1 MKTIRFLGL
10 ITVLCS
16 ISAVAQSNPV
26 PFINQPLV
34 PVTVKPGHGA
44 FTLTVNGSAFTSTAV
59 INWNG
64 SPRATQFFSSSQL
77 KAMID
82 AADVAHAGTAS
93 VTVTNP
99 APGGGT
105 SNAVLFPIQVRA
117 SSVTMFPSTSSPEAS
132 TNAVGDFNGDGIPD
146 VVVGINTFPG
156 EIDLYPGNGDGT
168 FGKPIRTKTLV
179 AVQSLLAA
187 DFNQD
192 GKLDLAASDGNGTVT
207 VYLGDGKGGFSQQQV
222 FREFV
227 AIALQTADFNGDG
240 KLDLA
245 ISIAAPAGQ
254 ADVIDIR
261 LGKGDG
267 TFGPPHPFS
276 LPRNAFE
283 GIPAIG
289 DFNQDG
295 KLDMA
300 LPSFGT
306 VFVALGNGDGTF
318 TLGASY
324 SNSLVQFSAAAA
336 DINGDGKLDIVTDG
350 LFVLL
355 GNGDGTFTPGN
366 GVPLQNN
373 GGSTANVNLADFNGD
388 GKLDAA
394 VVVVN
399 GGPVN
404 YSVDLLL
411 GNGDGTFQA
420 PITVLAPTTT
430 SIVNLSTGDF
440 QGVGK
445 LDLVGG
451 ALLLQASAS
460 LSPSRLAFG
469 DQNVGTRSS
478 PQNVTLTNV
487 SSSALDITNISV
499 IGDPKDFEQTNR
511 CSSLPPH
518 ASCQIKVTFAPQTVG
533 AKQASLSVS
542 YQGLGSP
549 QTVSLTGTGVSA
561 GTVAL
566 KPSSLTF
573 AVQLLKTTS
582 SPQAAI
588 LTNTGSLD
596 VTISNISASSP
607 FSQTN
612 NCPSDLLVGA
622 NCKIEVAFSPTAKGP
637 ATGTLS
643 VTDSAQGSPQT
654 VALSGTGTEV
664 KLEPLGVNFGDQ
676 KVGTK
681 SSPIGIELTNLGAT
695 SLSISGFAIKGTDPG
710 DFSQTNN
717 CGNSIPAGGHCT
729 IKVQFVP
736 QAKGARSATLTVS
749 DDGGGSPQTVALAGT
764 GT

>member
-1 MKTIRFLGL
+1 MKTIRLLGL

-26 PFINQPLV
+26 PFISQPLI
-34 PVTVKPGHGA
+34 PVTVKPGHAA
-44 FTLTVNGSAFTSTAV
+44 FTLTVNGSEFASTAI

-64 SPRATQFFSSSQL
+64 SPRATEFFSSSQL
-77 KAMID
+77 KATID

-99 APGGGT
+99 APRGGT
-105 SNAVLFPIQVRA
+105 SNAVLFPIQVPA
-117 SSVTMFPSTSSPEAS
+117 SSVAMFPSTSFPEAS

-146 VVVGINTFPG
+146 IAVGVNTFPG
-156 EIDLYPGNGDGT
+156 EIDLYPGNVDGT

-179 AVQSLLAA
+179 GVQSLLAA

-207 VYLGDGKGGFSQQQV
+207 IYLGDGKGGFSQQQV
-222 FREFV
+222 FREFT

-240 KLDLA
+240 KLDMA

-254 ADVIDIR
+254 VSEIDIR

-267 TFGPPHPFS
+267 TFGPAQPIGQNVF
-276 LPRNAFE
+276 N
-283 GIPAIG
+283 GNPAIG

-295 KLDMA
+295 ILDLA
-300 LPSFGT
+300 VPSYGE
-306 VFVALGNGDGTF
+306 VYVALGNGDGTF
-318 TLGASY
+318 QTAVPYQVSFGGG
-324 SNSLVQFSAAAA
+324 SAVAA
-336 DINGDGKLDIVTDG
+336 DLNGDGKLDIVTDG
-350 LFVLL
+350 LSVLL
-355 GNGDGTFTPGN
+355 GNGDGTFTPDG
-366 GVPLQNN
+366 GVQLPAS
-373 GGSTANVNLADFNGD
+373 GGANVILADFNGD

-394 VVVVN
+394 VAVFDSSN
-399 GGPVN
+399 RTYG
-404 YSVDLLL
+404 VDLLL

-420 PITVLAPTTT
+420 PLTELALSTTP
-430 SIVNLSTGDF
+430 IVNLSTGDF

-445 LDLVGG
+445 LGLVGG
-451 ALLLQASAS
+451 ALLLQSSAS
-460 LSPSRLAFG
+460 LSPSSLAFG
-469 DQNVGTRSS
+469 DQNVGSKSS

-499 IGDPKDFEQTNR
+499 TGDPKDFEQTNK
-511 CSSLPPH
+511 CGSSLPPH
-518 ASCQIKVTFAPQTVG
+518 ASCQIKVMFTPHSLG

-549 QTVSLTGTGVSA
+549 QTVSLTGNGVSA
-561 GTVAL
+561 GTVSL

-582 SPQAAI
+582 SPQEAT

-596 VTISNISASSP
+596 VTISNISASGP
-607 FSQTN
+607 FGQTN
-612 NCPSDLLVGA
+612 NCPSDLAAGA
-622 NCKIEVAFSPTAKGP
+622 NCKIEVTFTPTAKGP
-637 ATGTLS
+637 ASGTLS
-643 VTDSAQGSPQT
+643 VTDNAKGSRQT

-664 KLEPLGVNFGDQ
+664 KLEPKGVNFGDQ

-681 SSPIGIELTNLGAT
+681 SAQIGIELTNVGTT
-695 SLSISGFAIKGTDPG
+695 SLSINGIAIKGTDPG
-710 DFSQTNN
+710 DFSQGNN
-717 CGNSIPAGGHCT
+717 CGSSVPAGGHCT

-736 QAKGARSATLTVS
+736 QAKGSRSATLTVT
-749 DDGGGSPQTVALAGT
+749 DDGGGSPQAVALTGT

>member
-1 MKTIRFLGL
+1 MKTIRLLGL
-10 ITVLCS
+10 ITVLWS

-26 PFINQPLV
+26 PFISQPLI
-34 PVTVKPGHGA
+34 PVTVKPGHAA
-44 FTLTVNGSAFTSTAV
+44 FTLTVNGSEFASTAA

-64 SPRATQFFSSSQL
+64 TPRATQFFSSSQL
-77 KAMID
+77 KATID
-82 AADVAHAGTAS
+82 AADVAHAGTVS

-105 SNAVLFPIQVRA
+105 SNAVLFPIQGPA
-117 SSVTMFPSTSSPEAS
+117 SSVTMFPSTSFPEAS

-146 VVVGINTFPG
+146 IVVGINTFPG
-156 EIDLYPGNGDGT
+156 EIDLYPGKGDGT

-192 GKLDLAASDGNGTVT
+192 GKLDLAASDANGTVT
-207 VYLGDGKGGFSQQQV
+207 IYLGDGKGGFSQQQV
-222 FREFV
+222 FRENV
-227 AIALQTADFNGDG
+227 AVALQTADFNGDG

-245 ISIAAPAGQ
+245 ISIAAFAGQ
-254 ADVIDIR
+254 AELIDIR

-267 TFGPPHPFS
+267 TFGAPHPFS
-276 LPRNAFE
+276 LPRNSFE
-283 GIPAIG
+283 GNPAIG

-300 LPSFGT
+300 LPSYGT
-306 VFVALGNGDGTF
+306 IYVALGNGDGTF
-318 TLGASY
+318 TLGTSY
-324 SNSLVQFSAAAA
+324 STGQTTQFSAVAA
-336 DINGDGKLDIVTDG
+336 DINGDCKLDIVTSG

-355 GNGDGTFTPGN
+355 GNGDGTFTLGN
-366 GVPLQNN
+366 GVQLQNS
-373 GGSTANVNLADFNGD
+373 STANVNLADFNGD

-394 VVVVN
+394 VAVYDN
-399 GGPVN
+399 GTNGIE
-404 YSVDLLL
+404 LLL

-420 PITVLAPTTT
+420 PLIVLAP
-430 SIVNLSTGDF
+430 SGSAIVNLSTGDF

-451 ALLLQASAS
+451 ALLLQSSAR
-460 LSPSRLAFG
+460 LSPGSLAFG
-469 DQNVGTRSS
+469 DQNVGSKSS
-478 PQNVTLTNV
+478 PHNVTLTNV

-499 IGDPKDFEQTNR
+499 TGDPKDFEQTNK
-511 CSSLPPH
+511 CSSSLPPH
-518 ASCQIKVTFAPQTVG
+518 ASCQIKVSFAPQSVG

-561 GTVAL
+561 GTVTL

-582 SPQAAI
+582 SPQDAT
-588 LTNTGSLD
+588 LTNTGSMD
-596 VTISNISASSP
+596 VTISNISTSGP
-607 FSQTN
+607 FSQIN
-612 NCPSDLLVGA
+612 NCPSDLPAGA
-622 NCKIEVAFSPTAKGP
+622 NCKIEVAFIPTAKGP
-637 ATGTLS
+637 ASGTLS
-643 VTDSAQGSPQT
+643 VTDNAKGSPQT

-664 KLEPLGVNFGDQ
+664 KLEPKGVNFGDQ
-676 KVGTK
+676 MVGTK
-681 SSPIGIELTNLGAT
+681 SSPIGIELTNVGTT
-695 SLSISGFAIKGTDPG
+695 SLSISGIAIKGTDPG

-717 CGNSIPAGGHCT
+717 CGNSVPAGGHCT

-736 QAKGARSATLTVS
+736 QAKEPRSATLTVS

>member
-26 PFINQPLV
+26 PFISQPLI
-34 PVTVKPGHGA
+34 PVTVKPGHAA
-44 FTLTVNGSAFTSTAV
+44 FTLTVNGSEFASTAV

-64 SPRATQFFSSSQL
+64 SPRVTQFFSSSQL
-77 KAMID
+77 KAAID

-105 SNAVLFPIQVRA
+105 SNAILFPIQVPA
-117 SSVTMFPSTSSPEAS
+117 SSVTMFPSTSFPEAS
-132 TNAVGDFNGDGIPD
+132 ANAVGDFNGDGIPD

-168 FGKPIRTKTLV
+168 FGTPIRTNTLV
-179 AVQSLLAA
+179 AVQELLAA

-192 GKLDLAASDGNGTVT
+192 GKLDLAASDFNGTVT

-222 FREFV
+222 FREFTAV
-227 AIALQTADFNGDG
+227 ALQAADFNGDG

-245 ISIAAPAGQ
+245 INIAPPAGQ
-254 ADVIDIR
+254 AAAIDIR

-267 TFGPPHPFS
+267 TFGPPQPFS
-276 LPRNAFE
+276 LPQNSFA
-283 GIPAIG
+283 GSPAIG

-300 LPSFGT
+300 LASFGT
-306 VFVALGNGDGTF
+306 IYVALGNGDGTF
-318 TLGASY
+318 TLGTSY
-324 SNSLVQFSAAAA
+324 STGQTQYSAVAA
-336 DINGDGKLDIVTDG
+336 DVNGDGKLDIVTDG
-350 LFVLL
+350 LSVLL
-355 GNGDGTFTPGN
+355 GNGDGTFTVGS
-366 GVPLQNN
+366 GVQLQNY
-373 GGSTANVNLADFNGD
+373 SDANFILADFNGD

-394 VVVVN
+394 VLVN
-399 GGPVN
+399 GNATFGI
-404 YSVDLLL
+404 DLLL

-420 PITVLAPTTT
+420 PLIVLAP
-430 SIVNLSTGDF
+430 SGSAIVNLSTGDF

-445 LDLVGG
+445 LGLVGG
-451 ALLLQASAS
+451 ALLLQTSAS
-460 LSPSRLAFG
+460 VSPGSLAFG
-469 DQNVGTRSS
+469 DQNVGTKSS

-487 SSSALDITNISV
+487 SSSALDITNIS
-499 IGDPKDFEQTNR
+499 ITGDPKDFEQTNK
-511 CSSLPPH
+511 CGSSLPPH
-518 ASCQIKVTFAPQTVG
+518 GSCQIKVTFAPQSVG
-533 AKQASLSVS
+533 AKQALLSVS
-542 YQGLGSP
+542 YNGLGNP
-549 QTVSLTGTGVSA
+549 QTVSLSGTGVSA
-561 GTVAL
+561 GTVTL

-582 SPQAAI
+582 SPQGAT

-596 VTISNISASSP
+596 VTISNISTSGP

-612 NCPSDLLVGA
+612 NCPSDLPAGA
-622 NCKIEVAFSPTAKGP
+622 NCTIEVAFTPTAKGP
-637 ATGTLS
+637 ASGKLS

-681 SSPIGIELTNLGAT
+681 SSPIGIELTNVGTT
-695 SLSISGFAIKGTDPG
+695 SLSISGITMRGKDPG

-717 CGNSIPAGGHCT
+717 CGNSVPAGGHCT
-729 IKVQFVP
+729 IKVRFVP
-736 QAKGARSATLTVS
+736 QAKGARSATLTVT

>member
-1 MKTIRFLGL
+1 MKTIRLLGL

-26 PFINQPLV
+26 PFISQPLV
-34 PVTVKPGHGA
+34 PVTVKPGRAA
-44 FTLTVNGSAFTSTAV
+44 FTLTVNGSEFASTAV

-64 SPRATQFFSSSQL
+64 TPRATQFFSSSQL
-77 KAMID
+77 KATID
-82 AADVAHAGTAS
+82 AADVAHAGTVS
-93 VTVTNP
+93 ITVTNP

-105 SNAVLFPIQVRA
+105 SNSVLFPIQVPA
-117 SSVTMFPSTSSPEAS
+117 SSVTMFPSTSFPKAS

-146 VVVGINTFPG
+146 IAVGISTFPG
-156 EIDLYPGNGDGT
+156 EIDLYPGNVDGT
-168 FGKPIRTKTLV
+168 FGKPIRTPTLV
-179 AVQSLLAA
+179 AVQSLLVA

-192 GKLDLAASDGNGTVT
+192 GKLDLAVSDGNGTVT
-207 VYLGDGKGGFSQQQV
+207 IYLGDGKGGFSQQQV

-227 AIALQTADFNGDG
+227 AVALQTADFNGDG

-245 ISIAAPAGQ
+245 ISIAPFAGQ
-254 ADVIDIR
+254 AEVIDIR

-267 TFGPPHPFS
+267 TFGPAQPFS
-276 LPRNAFE
+276 IGQNVFN
-283 GIPAIG
+283 GNPAIG

-295 KLDMA
+295 ILDLA
-300 LPSFGT
+300 VPSYGQ
-306 VFVALGNGDGTF
+306 VYVALGNGDGTF

-324 SNSLVQFSAAAA
+324 STGQTIQFSAAAA
-336 DINGDGKLDIVTDG
+336 DINGDGKLDIVTSG

-355 GNGDGTFTPGN
+355 GNGDGTFTLGT
-366 GVPLQNN
+366 GVQLQNS
-373 GGSTANVNLADFNGD
+373 STANVNLADFNGD

-394 VVVVN
+394 VAVYDN
-399 GGPVN
+399 GT
-404 YSVDLLL
+404 YAIELLL

-420 PITVLAPTTT
+420 PLTVLAPTTVP
-430 SIVNLSTGDF
+430 IVNFSTGDF

-451 ALLLQASAS
+451 ALLLQSSAS
-460 LSPSRLAFG
+460 LSPSSLGFG
-469 DQNVGTRSS
+469 DQNVGSKSS

-499 IGDPKDFEQTNR
+499 TGDPKDFEQTNK
-511 CSSLPPH
+511 CGSSLPPH
-518 ASCQIKVTFAPQTVG
+518 ASCQIKVTFAPQSVG
-533 AKQASLSVS
+533 AKQASLSVR

-561 GTVAL
+561 GTVTL

-582 SPQAAI
+582 SPQDAT

-596 VTISNISASSP
+596 VTISNISTSGP

-612 NCPSDLLVGA
+612 NCPSDLPAGA
-622 NCKIEVAFSPTAKGP
+622 NCKIEVAFTPTAKG
-637 ATGTLS
+637 AASGTLS
-643 VTDSAQGSPQT
+643 VTDNAKGSPQT

-664 KLEPLGVNFGDQ
+664 KLEPKGLNFGDQ
-676 KVGTK
+676 MVGTK
-681 SSPIGIELTNLGAT
+681 SSTIGIELTNVGTT
-695 SLSISGFAIKGTDPG
+695 SLSISGIAIKGTDPG

-717 CGNSIPAGGHCT
+717 CGNSVPAGGHCT

-736 QAKGARSATLTVS
+736 QAKGPRSATLTVS
-749 DDGGGSPQTVALAGT
+749 DDGGGGPQTVALAGT